1 MYKIIISILFISF
14 FSVYAQPISKKEFKL
29 EKKQNSLVS
38 NYSKKLSA
46 NTKMFLKKLIDSEK
60 NISNVAVA
68 QLKKDYV
75 LNTYDDITYISGL
88 IKVSNP
94 VCKSSLINY
103 GVKINTE
110 IGSILSVKIP
120 LEAFTN
126 IINEEAVEY
135 IEIDEVLYPELDSAR
150 SVIKANLVQN
160 GLENGLPDDL
170 TGDGVI
176 VGIIDSGFDYTHP
189 AFLNE
194 ATDELRISRVWE
206 QKNDGVPP
214 AAYSYGSEY
223 VGESAIFLREHDHSE
238 ASHGSHVAST
248 AAGSGYETSGLY
260 RGIASDAEIV
270 LVSYYWPQ
278 QTKLS
283 STHSNILDGMKYIF
297 DYANSQN
304 KPAVINM
311 SLGTHMGPHD
321 GSTLF
326 DIACDSILGP
336 GRIFVKS
343 AGNNGQNIIHFK
355 YEFESNDTICH
366 TFALKRFWS
375 SYNLFDAWGTAGND
389 FCINVTLYN
398 DTSDIVIDETGF
410 VCASLDEPVEQY
422 LYDEENNSCKI
433 EFSPSFEEINGNP
446 RINLKITNKTS
457 YQTLLSI
464 KSYDGTVQIWKDSY
478 TDSSPFSNLDKE
490 WATNGDNASTI
501 SEPGNGKTIIT
512 SGAFVSKDF
521 YFNLEN
527 NKQFESQVLGDIA
540 SFSSLGP
547 TGDGRVK
554 PDICSPGSTIIAAV
568 NSFDDGYTE
577 NGWYWSDVAAATG
590 KWYYASMSGTSM
602 SAPVTTGSI
611 ALMLQA
617 NPKLT
622 PQNIKDAFKVTAT
635 RDNFTGSISTT
646 ASNIWGWGKMN
657 LFEAVKYIYEISS
670 ASSNYQESKTR
681 IYPNPNNGS
690 FFLNINDIPKSNF
703 NVSVFNSIGENLY
716 SKNYMIN
723 EFNDIIPLMLNTL
736 SNGVYYLKINS
747 KDFQDI
753 VPFVIEN

>member
-1 MYKIIISILFISF
+1 MYKIIISLLFFSF
-14 FSVYAQPISKKEFKL
+14 FSVYAQPISKKQFKL
-29 EKKQNSLVS
+29 EKKPNALVS
-38 NYSKKLSA
+38 NHSRKLSA
-46 NTKMFLKKLIDSEK
+46 NTKMFLKKLIDSE
-60 NISNVAVA
+60 NNSNVAA
-68 QLKKDYV
+68 AKLKKDYV
-75 LNTYDDITYISGL
+75 LNTYDDKTYISGL
-88 IKVSNP
+88 IKVSNLS
-94 VCKSSLINY
+94 CKSNLINF

-110 IGSILSVKIP
+110 TGNILSVKIP

-126 IINEEAVEY
+126 LINEETVDY

-170 TGDGVI
+170 TGEGVI

-189 AFLNE
+189 AFFDSNNN
-194 ATDELRISRVWE
+194 TLRISRVWE
-206 QKNDGVPP
+206 QKNEGVPP
-214 AAYSYGSEY
+214 STYNYGSEY
-223 VGESAIFLREHDHSE
+223 VGESDILSRQHDRSE

-248 AAGSGYETSGLY
+248 AAGNGYGTNGLY
-260 RGIASDAEIV
+260 RGIAPDAEIV

-283 STHSNILDGMKYIF
+283 STHSNILDGLKYIF
-297 DYANSQN
+297 DYAKSQN
-304 KPAVINM
+304 KPAVVNM

-343 AGNNGQNIIHFK
+343 AGNNGQHIIHFK
-355 YEFESNDTICH
+355 YDFDSNDTLCH
-366 TFALKRFWS
+366 TFVEQRFWS
-375 SYNLFDAWGTAGND
+375 SYNLLDAWGTAGND

-410 VCASLDEPVEQY
+410 VCASLDKPFEEY
-422 LYDEENNSCKI
+422 LYDEENNTCKI

-446 RINLKITNKTS
+446 RINLKITNMTS

-464 KSYDGTVQIWKDSY
+464 KSYNGTVQIWKDSY
-478 TDSSPFSNLDKE
+478 TDSSPFSRLNKE
-490 WATNGDNASTI
+490 WATDGDNNSTI

-512 SGAFVSKDF
+512 SGAFVSKDS
-521 YFNLEN
+521 YLNLEN
-527 NKQFESQVLGDIA
+527 NMQFENQILGDIA

-568 NSFDDGYTE
+568 NSFDDMYTE
-577 NGWYWSDVAAATG
+577 NGWYWSDVAAAIG
-590 KWYYASMSGTSM
+590 KWHYASMSGTSM

-622 PQNIKDAFKVTAT
+622 PQNIKDVFKETAA
-635 RDNFTGSISTT
+635 RDNFTGSITST
-646 ASNIWGWGKMN
+646 ASNVWGWGKMN
-657 LFEAVKYIYEISS
+657 LFEAVKYIYSISS
-670 ASSNYQESKTR
+670 ASSTFKENKTR

-690 FFLNINDIPKSNF
+690 FYLNINDIPNSNYD
-703 NVSVFNSIGENLY
+703 VSVFNSIGENLY
-716 SKNYMIN
+716 SMNYNIN
-723 EFNDIIPLMLNTL
+723 EFNDIIPLNLNTL
-736 SNGVYYLKINS
+736 SNGIYYLKIKS
-747 KDFQDI
+747 KDFQQI
-753 VPFVIEN
+753 LTFVVEN

>member
-1 MYKIIISILFISF
+1 
-14 FSVYAQPISKKEFKL
+14 
-29 EKKQNSLVS
+29 
-38 NYSKKLSA
+38 
-46 NTKMFLKKLIDSEK
+46 
-60 NISNVAVA
+60 
-68 QLKKDYV
+68 
-75 LNTYDDITYISGL
+75 
-88 IKVSNP
+88 
-94 VCKSSLINY
+94 
-103 GVKINTE
+103 
-110 IGSILSVKIP
+110 
-120 LEAFTN
+120 
-126 IINEEAVEY
+126 
-135 IEIDEVLYPELDSAR
+135 
-150 SVIKANLVQN
+150 
-160 GLENGLPDDL
+160 LENGLPDDL
-170 TGDGVI
+170 TGEGVI

-194 ATDELRISRVWE
+194 ATEELRISRVWE
-206 QKNDGVPP
+206 QKNEGIPP
-214 AAYSYGSEY
+214 SDFSYGSEY
-223 VGESAIFLREHDHSE
+223 VGESAILSRQHDQSE

-248 AAGSGYETSGLY
+248 AAGIGYGTNGLY
-260 RGIASDAEIV
+260 RGIAPDAEIV
-270 LVSYYWPQ
+270 LVAYYWPE

-283 STHSNILDGMKYIF
+283 STHTNILDGLKYIF
-297 DYANSQN
+297 DYAKSQN

-355 YEFESNDTICH
+355 YEFDSNDTICH
-366 TFALKRFWS
+366 TFATKRFWS
-375 SYNLFDAWGTAGND
+375 SYNLLDAWGTAGND

-410 VCASLDEPVEQY
+410 VCASLDEPVDLY
-422 LYDEENNSCKI
+422 LYDEANNSCKI
-433 EFSPSFEEINGNP
+433 EFSPSYEELNGNP

-464 KSYDGTVQIWKDSY
+464 KSYVGTVQIWKDSY
-478 TDSSPFSNLDKE
+478 TDSSPFSRLDKE
-490 WATNGDNASTI
+490 WATDGDNSSTI

-512 SGAFVSKDF
+512 SGAFVSKDS
-521 YFNLEN
+521 YLNLEN
-527 NKQFESQVLGDIA
+527 KMQFENQILGDIA

-547 TGDGRVK
+547 TGDGRIK

-568 NSFDDGYTE
+568 NSFDDGFTE
-577 NGWYWSDVAAATG
+577 NGWYWSDVAAATGG

-622 PQNIKDAFKVTAT
+622 PQNIKDIFKETAT
-635 RDNFTGSISTT
+635 RDSYTGSIATT

-657 LFEAVKYIYEISS
+657 LFEAIKYIYHISS
-670 ASSNYQESKTR
+670 ASSTYKESKTSVF
-681 IYPNPNNGS
+681 PNPNNGN
-690 FFLNINDIPKSNF
+690 FYLNINEISKSNF
-703 NVSVFNSIGENLY
+703 DISVFNSIGENIY
-716 SKNYMIN
+716 SKNYNIN
-723 EFNDIIPLMLNTL
+723 EINGIIPLNLNFL

-747 KDFQDI
+747 KDFQQI
-753 VPFVIEN
+753 FSFVVEK